1 MNRGENPFR
10 IHGVVEGE
18 YFTDR
23 ADEVARIVK
32 TFREPAS
39 KLLVYGPRRM
49 GKTSAILRAIARHQK
64 EGGVAFLADLSTA
77 STLADAANRILEA
90 AGQELG
96 RRWKDSLQDLIRAI
110 GIKVSLTPDT
120 ATGII
125 VPSLEVGLRSAPPDE
140 QRESL
145 SRTLD
150 AIETLARERKAT
162 IGVALDEF
170 QEIERLGGE
179 ASEWHLRGI
188 IQRHQHVSY
197 VLSGSESHV
206 IERMLD
212 KGRAFYGLAD
222 QMAFGPIEEAH
233 LAAWIDDQ
241 MTRAGVKAASIGA
254 LIVERARPRTRDVV
268 QVARQCFDRCTL
280 TGVATPVDVERA
292 IGDVVAEQEAP
303 FRLVWSRL
311 TPAQQNVLRAVAEN
325 REGLTTGDS
334 IARYGFT
341 SSGAASRAA
350 GALVEQGIL
359 VKADAPA
366 GYAFDNLFFGLWVR
380 QAALGDLGAGVG

>member
-1 MNRGENPFR
+1 MRRRENPFK

-23 ADEVARIVK
+23 AEEVGRIVK
-32 TFREPAS
+32 TLREPAA

-49 GKTSAILRAIARHQK
+49 GKTSAILRAIARHEK
-64 EGGVAFLADLSTA
+64 EGGIAFLADLSTA
-77 STLADAANRILEA
+77 STLVDAANRILES
-90 AGQELG
+90 AGKVLG
-96 RRWKDSLQDLIRAI
+96 RRWKDSLQDLIR
-110 GIKVSLTPDT
+110 GLGLKVSLTPDA

-125 VPSLEVGLRSAPPDE
+125 VPSLELGLRTAPRAE
-140 QRESL
+140 QQESL

-150 AIETLARERKAT
+150 AIETLARERTTT
-162 IGVALDEF
+162 IGIALDEF

-179 ASEWHLRGI
+179 SSEWHLRGI

-222 QMAFGPIEEAH
+222 QLAFGPIEEAH

-241 MTRAGVKAASIGA
+241 MTRAGVKANGIGA

-268 QVARQCFDRCTL
+268 QVARQCFDQCTR
-280 TGVATPVDVERA
+280 TGVATPADVGCA
-292 IGDVVAEQEAP
+292 IDDVVAEQEAP
-303 FRLVWSRL
+303 FQLLWSRL

-341 SSGAASRAA
+341 SSGAASRTA
-350 GALVEQGIL
+350 GALVDQGLL
-359 VKADAPA
+359 VRSDGAV
-366 GYAFDNLFFGLWVR
+366 GYAYENLFFGLWVKR
-380 QAALGDLGAGVG
+380 ETLEDLGPVQG

>member
-1 MNRGENPFR
+1 MGRRENPFR

-23 ADEVARIVK
+23 AEEVGRIVK
-32 TFREPAS
+32 TLREPAA

-49 GKTSAILRAIARHQK
+49 GKTSAILRAISRHEK

-77 STLADAANRILEA
+77 STLVDAANRILES
-90 AGQELG
+90 AGKVLG
-96 RRWKDSLQDLIRAI
+96 RRWKDSLQDLIR
-110 GIKVSLTPDT
+110 GLGLKVSLTPDA

-125 VPSLEVGLRSAPPDE
+125 IPSLELGLRTAPRAE
-140 QRESL
+140 QQESL
-145 SRTLD
+145 SHTLD
-150 AIETLARERKAT
+150 AIETLAKERETT
-162 IGVALDEF
+162 IGIALDEF

-179 ASEWHLRGI
+179 SSEWHLRGI

-222 QMAFGPIEEAH
+222 QLAFGPIEEAH

-241 MTRAGVKAASIGA
+241 MTRAGVKANGIGA
-254 LIVERARPRTRDVV
+254 LIVGRARPRTRDVV

-280 TGVATPVDVERA
+280 TGVATPADVERA
-292 IGDVVAEQEAP
+292 IDDVVAEQEAP
-303 FRLVWSRL
+303 FQLLWSRL
-311 TPAQQNVLRAVAEN
+311 TPAQQNVLRAVSES

-341 SSGAASRAA
+341 SSGAASRTA
-350 GALVEQGIL
+350 GALVDQGVL
-359 VKADAPA
+359 VRAETIV
-366 GYAFDNLFFGLWVR
+366 GYAYENLFFGLWVTR
-380 QAALGDLGAGVG
+380 EAVGDLGAG